1 MSMTTKTQVL
11 IIGAGPTGLALAC
24 QLIRYGIDFVIIDKK
39 ETTTPHSKAIGVQAR
54 TLEIYEQI
62 GLADKLV
69 DLGWKAGKARM
80 IVEGEQRGELDFSD
94 IGKGMSAYPYVLI
107 VEQGKHESLIYDFIT
122 SSGRDVRWQTT
133 LESFEQ
139 NDERVSAAIKS
150 ADGTTENIEAKY
162 LVACDGAK
170 SQVRHGLGLTFE
182 GSTFERL
189 FYVADVDIA
198 WQYRNDALMVFLMK
212 NNLLAFFPMKGENR
226 WRIVGTFP
234 EEFAKDE
241 GEVLYEEIEEQIKR
255 DAGLDLDITKVNWFS
270 TYKVHTRH
278 VNKFSE
284 GRCFL
289 AGDAAH
295 IHTPAGAQGMNT
307 GIQDVYNLAWKLAMV
322 LNGQCNEKLLDS
334 YNEERLPNADMLLK
348 TTDRFFNLVASP
360 EPVLTYLRMHVF
372 PYIAGAAFSFDAV
385 KKFVFPRISQIG
397 ISYRDSSLSEHEHD
411 GSFNVRAGDRM
422 PYFVVDGA
430 SIYDRLREPK
440 FHVISFSDGQETN
453 AASATLPEIADHHRV
468 PLFPH
473 IAEAFGQTKSFNVL
487 LRPDNYISTISE
499 GSSLAPIEDYLKRC
513 L

>member
-1 MSMTTKTQVL
+1 
-11 IIGAGPTGLALAC
+11 
-24 QLIRYGIDFVIIDKK
+24 
-39 ETTTPHSKAIGVQAR
+39 
-54 TLEIYEQI
+54 
-62 GLADKLV
+62 
-69 DLGWKAGKARM
+69 
-80 IVEGEQRGELDFSD
+80 
-94 IGKGMSAYPYVLI
+94 
-107 VEQGKHESLIYDFIT
+107 
-122 SSGRDVRWQTT
+122 
-133 LESFEQ
+133 
-139 NDERVSAAIKS
+139 
-150 ADGTTENIEAKY
+150 
-162 LVACDGAK
+162 
-170 SQVRHGLGLTFE
+170 
-182 GSTFERL
+182 
-189 FYVADVDIA
+189 
-198 WQYRNDALMVFLMK
+198 
-212 NNLLAFFPMKGENR
+212 
-226 WRIVGTFP
+226 
-234 EEFAKDE
+234 
-241 GEVLYEEIEEQIKR
+241 
-255 DAGLDLDITKVNWFS
+255 
-270 TYKVHTRH
+270 
-278 VNKFSE
+278 
-284 GRCFL
+284 
-289 AGDAAH
+289 
-295 IHTPAGAQGMNT
+295 MNT

-322 LNGQCNEKLLDS
+322 LDGKCGEKLLDS

-422 PYFVVDGA
+422 PYFVIDGA

-473 IAEAFGQTKSFNVL
+473 IAEAFDQTKSFNVL